1 MAETTQG
8 TKLSVRAPEAGQSV
22 IVSAIPGQDI
32 VLDSAFD
39 QAEPK
44 MSDNNVVFE
53 FADGG
58 QVVIEF
64 SDIPDGQVPNIILAD
79 GTVLNLQE
87 FLASLSEGDVEPAAG
102 PEGGATG
109 SGGVG
114 EYRDD
119 AGNLIDG
126 VDKLG
131 GLDPRDFTAITV
143 EALEADVE
151 DLNPLPS
158 AGLAFGAADE
168 DGLRISELTMTPF
181 DGNDDGADGDHPAQ
195 FAYAEGV
202 LNYDFGGDGPS
213 ATTPFVW
220 SLAGLVALGVESRGN
235 ELQYEVVDGGTTL
248 NAFYITEYPNGE
260 YDNRIESLEPVR
272 VDVFSLQVT
281 DLAAGTYRF
290 ELYQPLDHSVSG
302 TEDDIL
308 YNFSFTLT
316 DGSGDSVVGGLN
328 MIVDDDSP
336 VATDAAINRT
346 VDEDDIKTWLSDGN
360 HPNDGNHD
368 GSFTGDPYKWWDSGP
383 ANIKGSL
390 ASLVVFGADGPGEGG
405 FSLSEDVSGLVAQ
418 NLYSKGEP
426 LSYRVEGSTLI
437 AYVGIGEPEGPGGD
451 EDVQVARMISLP
463 QERVVFT
470 LELDS
475 DGEYTFNLYDQ
486 LDHPVGDGQNNL
498 PIDLASVIV
507 ATDGDGDAITLT
519 GGFTI
524 NVTDDVP
531 EQDGIFP
538 VLKIVEEEM
547 LPNGNQ
553 EENDF
558 SIWGRPVDGWPD
570 TKLATG
576 SLASQVSF
584 GADEDG
590 TFSMLPDTSGLPELT
605 SGGIPVTYLVE
616 GNVLTATAGE
626 VPVFTLTLQSDGHF
640 SFLLQ
645 GPLDHAPGGGENLL
659 LLDMSSIVK
668 ATDAD
673 GDSITLDKDF
683 YIKIVD
689 DMPTVDIDLNIG
701 LEQQVLGAVVTDE
714 TSQLGVKVTGAE
726 SIFAYTV
733 APAAGADGGTPD
745 VSLRIDD
752 SATGFK
758 TTVGGH
764 LITLVADPDDNN
776 VVYGKYTDGSG
787 THDAFTI
794 EIGEDGK
801 LSVTQHVAMVHPD
814 PATLEGDPADTLSY
828 DEAITLANKLSAVVT
843 LEDGDQDVAMDAVG
857 IGAFISF
864 KDDGPA
870 VDIDLNIGL
879 EQQVLGAVVTDE
891 TSQLGVKVTGAE
903 SIFAYTVAPAAGAD
917 GGTPDVSLRI
927 DDSATGF
934 KTTVGGHLITLVAD
948 PDDNNVV
955 YGKYTDDS
963 GTHNAFTIEIGED
976 GKLSV
981 TQHVAMVHPDPATL
995 EGNPADTSS
1004 YDEAITLANKL
1015 SAVVTLEDGDQD
1027 VAMDAVGIGAF
1038 ISFKDDG
1045 PAVDIDLNIGLE
1057 QQVLGAVVTDETSQL
1072 GVKVTG
1078 AESIFAYTVAPAAG
1092 ADGGTPDVSLR
1103 IDDSATGFKTTV
1115 GGHLITL
1122 VADPDDN
1129 NVVYGK
1135 YTDGSGTHDAFT
1147 IEIGEDG
1154 KLSVTQHVAMVHPD
1168 PATLE
1173 GNPADTSSYDEA
1185 ITLANKLSAVVTL
1198 EDGDQDVAMDA
1209 VGIGAF
1215 ISFKDDGPAT
1225 VADSAVV
1232 QAPEGGDYNVAWVL
1246 DFSGSINN
1254 TELNTMLLAVKAAA
1268 AKIFNN
1274 PDADDVSM
1282 SIVAFGANAVSFGPF
1297 TNLAAFNAKIDDI
1310 QADRPVNT
1318 GATDFTD
1325 AIEETMTA
1333 FVPQTGASNQ
1343 VFFIS
1348 DGNPNQQI
1356 ASGNALL
1363 ASTATE
1369 WSAFIGSNDLNVVT
1383 IGVGGGIQEQPLRD
1397 VDLDGEGSP
1406 ILVGDFDALLDTL
1419 LDQITPGVTV
1429 SGNIIS
1435 GVGNDDFGADGG
1447 RILSMTIEQV
1457 EGSPKVYTW
1466 DGDNTITVTVN
1477 GAAVET
1483 LVGDAFTV
1491 TTEHGGSLTFHFDSV
1506 GLNAPGSWEYTP
1518 PATMS
1523 SLQEVFPYQIV
1534 DGDGDV
1540 AASTLTIDVTP
1551 PAPKYLVVGENV
1563 SDTSATEGTD
1573 LVTDD
1578 DHRVDTSPYAPDGPI
1593 VGGDGKDVLV
1603 GDMGGYTAAG
1613 KIANIIMV
1621 LDTSGSMG
1629 NNGKLLAQR
1638 NAVNELLNQLGN
1650 SDAGTVRVH
1659 IVEYNGNRDG
1669 WSLDARGVGTWTLI
1683 PGDAGVGAEILAAQ
1697 AAVTSLVA
1705 NGGTNY
1711 EAGLEMA
1718 YQWASTA
1725 GNMLPN
1731 ADLNQVIFLSDGVP
1745 TYHYSGDGTNTAGPG
1760 SSLDSFADEHFLGN
1774 GDGDTVNEVGGLEG
1788 LGFNIQAISIDN
1800 SANLGMLD
1808 LIDSDDASIVPSG
1821 GLVEA
1826 LQDSLQPL
1834 LSPNPVGNDEI
1845 SGGDGNDVIFGD
1857 SIYADDNDG
1866 GWEKFVAD
1874 NPGLTPDQLRSEL
1887 YYNHEAYGQEGSV
1900 GGNDTISGGA
1910 GNDIIYGQGGNDSI
1924 DGGTGNDTII
1934 GGTGN
1939 DTMSGGA
1946 GQDTFSYAAGD
1957 VPDGAVTGDTI
1968 LDFELGPDGDT
1979 LDLSAL
1985 LSGTSSDPLDYVNI
1999 TGALGLDGKATVDVR
2014 IDQDGAGGDYNTHVA
2029 TITVTAVGA
2038 DDSIDDVINTML
2050 TNNINI

>member
-168 DGLRISELTMTPF
+168 DGLRVSELTMTPF

-814 PATLEGDPADTLSY
+814 PATLEGNPADTLSY

-843 LEDGDQDVAMDAVG
+843 LEDGD
-857 IGAFISF
+857 
-864 KDDGPA
+864 K
-870 VDIDLNIGL
+870 
-879 EQQVLGAVVTDE
+879 
-891 TSQLGVKVTGAE
+891 
-903 SIFAYTVAPAAGAD
+903 
-917 GGTPDVSLRI
+917 
-927 DDSATGF
+927 
-934 KTTVGGHLITLVAD
+934 
-948 PDDNNVV
+948 
-955 YGKYTDDS
+955 
-963 GTHNAFTIEIGED
+963 
-976 GKLSV
+976 
-981 TQHVAMVHPDPATL
+981 
-995 EGNPADTSS
+995 
-1004 YDEAITLANKL
+1004 
-1015 SAVVTLEDGDQD
+1015 D

-1215 ISFKDDGPAT
+1215 ISFKDDGPTLTSIEPAT
-1225 VADSAVV
+1225 LLNDPDAQVTGTSDLAMGVDLPGSADLSWNVSGWDGGEVVYSASALTAGGETVYYYVDPEDTSILFAYTSEIPGVYTNGVDQELIFTLTFDVATGQYSIVMD
-1232 QAPEGGDYNVAWVL
+1232 GTL
-1246 DFSGSINN
+1246 DASSQTFG
-1254 TELNTMLLAVKAAA
+1254 T
-1268 AKIFNN
+1268 IFNQN
-1274 PDADDVSM
+1274 
-1282 SIVAFGANAVSFGPF
+1282 IGANEDYLLLTDAGKLYKPGSVIPSTERVITTVDSSTGGVNASQQGLGVGNQFVDGAEAIYF
-1297 TNLAAFNAKIDDI
+1297 FYEGSVEAAQFSIDI
-1310 QADRPVNT
+1310 QGGEATNEVSWTAYGTNSEGVITTETGVLVFSEGIMTGIPTTLSNLTRIDLSDTGGNGFRVTATEIVEKTVDLPVNT
-1318 GATDFTD
+1318 VFTVAVAD
-1325 AIEETMTA
+1325 ADGDVAMTNLSVQFDPKVSGTLIVGSA
-1333 FVPQTGASNQ
+1333 DDDIGGSSSVYTVPAAG
-1343 VFFIS
+1343 
-1348 DGNPNQQI
+1348 DGSI
-1356 ASGNALL
+1356 TGNA
-1363 ASTATE
+1363 
-1369 WSAFIGSNDLNVVT
+1369 
-1383 IGVGGGIQEQPLRD
+1383 GGD
-1397 VDLDGEGSP
+1397 
-1406 ILVGDFDALLDTL
+1406 ILVGD
-1419 LDQITPGVTV
+1419 PG
-1429 SGNIIS
+1429 
-1435 GVGNDDFGADGG
+1435 GA
-1447 RILSMTIEQV
+1447 
-1457 EGSPKVYTW
+1457 
-1466 DGDNTITVTVN
+1466 
-1477 GAAVET
+1477 T
-1483 LVGDAFTV
+1483 LVPGTV
-1491 TTEHGGSLTFHFDSV
+1491 A
-1506 GLNAPGSWEYTP
+1506 N
-1518 PATMS
+1518 
-1523 SLQEVFPYQIV
+1523 I
-1534 DGDGDV
+1534 
-1540 AASTLTIDVTP
+1540 
-1551 PAPKYLVVGENV
+1551 
-1563 SDTSATEGTD
+1563 
-1573 LVTDD
+1573 
-1578 DHRVDTSPYAPDGPI
+1578 
-1593 VGGDGKDVLV
+1593 VLV
-1603 GDMGGYTAAG
+1603 
-1613 KIANIIMV
+1613 
-1621 LDTSGSMG
+1621 LDNSGSMSG
-1629 NNGKLLAQR
+1629 AQLNGLKAAVA
-1638 NAVNELLNQLGN
+1638 NALNGLKN
-1650 SDAGTVRVH
+1650 SQAKDVQVH
-1659 IVEYNGNRDG
+1659 IVKFGTNAESLGTFMITSNGVDNLGLTGLEGALLAVNGMTAGMG
-1669 WSLDARGVGTWTLI
+1669 W
-1683 PGDAGVGAEILAAQ
+1683 
-1697 AAVTSLVA
+1697 
-1705 NGGTNY
+1705 TNY
-1711 EAGLEMA
+1711 EAALVKANQWIESSAPLE
-1718 YQWASTA
+1718 
-1725 GNMLPN
+1725 N
-1731 ADLNQVIFLSDGVP
+1731 ADLNKVIFVSDGEP
-1745 TYHYSGDGTNTAGPG
+1745 NRALNNSGEVVSVSAADAMRHVLGDIPGDSKNEVDLIESPGPG
-1760 SSLDSFADEHFLGN
+1760 GAQGFTIEAVGIS
-1774 GDGDTVNEVGGLEG
+1774 VNQDALTLLSQLEG
-1788 LGFNIQAISIDN
+1788 AGGAATNVT
-1800 SANLGMLD
+1800 SAEEL
-1808 LIDSDDASIVPSG
+1808 
-1821 GLVEA
+1821 
-1826 LQDSLQPL
+1826 
-1834 LSPNPVGNDEI
+1834 
-1845 SGGDGNDVIFGD
+1845 NDVIGELTGASTVSIAAGDDIVMGNAGDDIIFGD
-1857 SIYADDNDG
+1857 VLFTDVLATAAGLNVAAGS
-1866 GWEKFVAD
+1866 GWLVFEQLEAGMSTV
-1874 NPGLTPDQLRSEL
+1874 PGFDTWDRAQTLDYIRN
-1887 YYNHEAYGQEGSV
+1887 NHATLSQESGRE
-1900 GGNDTISGGA
+1900 GGNDMLYGGA
-1910 GNDIIYGQGGNDSI
+1910 GNDIIHGQEGDDFI
-1924 DGGTGNDTII
+1924 V

-2029 TITVTAVGA
+2029 TITVTGVGA
-2038 DDSIDDVINTML
+2038 DDSIDDVINTMI

>member
-8 TKLSVRAPEAGQSV
+8 TKLAVRAPEAGQSV

-44 MSDNNVVFE
+44 MSDNSVVFE

-87 FLASLSEGDVEPAAG
+87 FLASLGEGDVEPAAG

-181 DGNDDGADGDHPAQ
+181 DGNEDERDGDHPAQ

-235 ELQYEVVDGGTTL
+235 ALQYEVVDGGTTL
-248 NAFYITEYPNGE
+248 NAFYITEYPDDEYQNGE
-260 YDNRIESLEPVR
+260 NDDSIESLEPVR

-281 DLAAGTYRF
+281 DLASGTYRF

-405 FSLSEDVSGLVAQ
+405 FSLSENVSGLVAQ

-451 EDVQVARMISLP
+451 EDVQVAGMISLP

-486 LDHPVGDGQNNL
+486 LDHPAGDGQNNL

-524 NVTDDVP
+524 DVTDDVP

-590 TFSMLPDTSGLPELT
+590 TFSMLPDTSELPELT

-689 DMPTVDIDLNIG
+689 DVPTVDIDLNIG

-714 TSQLGVKVTGAE
+714 TNQLGVKVTGAE

-733 APAAGADGGTPD
+733 AP
-745 VSLRIDD
+745 S
-752 SATGFK
+752 
-758 TTVGGH
+758 
-764 LITLVADPDDNN
+764 
-776 VVYGKYTDGSG
+776 
-787 THDAFTI
+787 
-794 EIGEDGK
+794 
-801 LSVTQHVAMVHPD
+801 
-814 PATLEGDPADTLSY
+814 
-828 DEAITLANKLSAVVT
+828 
-843 LEDGDQDVAMDAVG
+843 
-857 IGAFISF
+857 
-864 KDDGPA
+864 
-870 VDIDLNIGL
+870 
-879 EQQVLGAVVTDE
+879 
-891 TSQLGVKVTGAE
+891 
-903 SIFAYTVAPAAGAD
+903 AGAD

-981 TQHVAMVHPDPATL
+981 TQYVAMVHPDPATL
-995 EGNPADTSS
+995 QGDPADTSS
-1004 YDEAITLANKL
+1004 YDEAITLVNKL

-1045 PAVDIDLNIGLE
+1045 PTLTSIEPATLLNDPNA
-1057 QQVLGAVVTDETSQL
+1057 Q
-1072 GVKVTG
+1072 VTG
-1078 AESIFAYTVAPAAG
+1078 TSDLAMGVDLPGSADLSWNVTGWDGDDVVYSASALTAGGETVYYYVDPEDTSVLFAYTSEIPGVYTSGADQELIFTLTFDVTTGEYTIVMDGTLDASSQTFGTLFNQNIGANEDYLLLTDAGKLYKPGSVIPSDERVITTVDSSTGGVNASQQGLGVGNQFVDGSEAIYFFYEGSVEAAQFSVDIQGGEATNEVSWTAYGTNSEGVVTTETGVVVFSEGIMTGIPTTLSNLTRIDLSDTGGNGFRVTATEIVEKTVDLPVNTVFTVAVADADGDVAMTNLSVQFDPKVSGTLIVGSADDDISGSSSAYTVPAAG
-1092 ADGGTPDVSLR
+1092 DGSITGNAGGDILVGDPGGATLVPGTVANIVLVLDNSGSMSGAQLNGLKAAVANALNGLKNSQAKDVQVHIVKFGTNAESLGTFM
-1103 IDDSATGFKTTV
+1103 ITSNGVDNLGATGLEGALLAVNGMTAGMGWTNYEAALVKANQWIESSAPLENADLNKVIFV
-1115 GGHLITL
+1115 SDGEPNRALNNSGGVVSVSAADAMRHVLGDIPGDNKNEVELIET
-1122 VADPDDN
+1122 P
-1129 NVVYGK
+1129 GP
-1135 YTDGSGTHDAFT
+1135 GSAQAFT
-1147 IEIGEDG
+1147 IEAVGISVNQDALTLLTQLEGAGGAATNVTSAEELNDVIGELTGASTVSIAAGDDIVMG
-1154 KLSVTQHVAMVHPD
+1154 NAGDDLIFGDVLFTDELATAAGLSVTAGSGWLVFEQ
-1168 PATLE
+1168 LE
-1173 GNPADTSSYDEA
+1173 AGMS
-1185 ITLANKLSAVVTL
+1185 
-1198 EDGDQDVAMDA
+1198 
-1209 VGIGAF
+1209 
-1215 ISFKDDGPAT
+1215 T
-1225 VADSAVV
+1225 V
-1232 QAPEGGDYNVAWVL
+1232 PG
-1246 DFSGSINN
+1246 
-1254 TELNTMLLAVKAAA
+1254 
-1268 AKIFNN
+1268 
-1274 PDADDVSM
+1274 
-1282 SIVAFGANAVSFGPF
+1282 
-1297 TNLAAFNAKIDDI
+1297 
-1310 QADRPVNT
+1310 
-1318 GATDFTD
+1318 
-1325 AIEETMTA
+1325 
-1333 FVPQTGASNQ
+1333 
-1343 VFFIS
+1343 
-1348 DGNPNQQI
+1348 
-1356 ASGNALL
+1356 
-1363 ASTATE
+1363 
-1369 WSAFIGSNDLNVVT
+1369 
-1383 IGVGGGIQEQPLRD
+1383 
-1397 VDLDGEGSP
+1397 
-1406 ILVGDFDALLDTL
+1406 FD
-1419 LDQITPGVTV
+1419 
-1429 SGNIIS
+1429 
-1435 GVGNDDFGADGG
+1435 
-1447 RILSMTIEQV
+1447 
-1457 EGSPKVYTW
+1457 TW
-1466 DGDNTITVTVN
+1466 DR
-1477 GAAVET
+1477 AQT
-1483 LVGDAFTV
+1483 LDYIRNNHA
-1491 TTEHGGSLTFHFDSV
+1491 SLS
-1506 GLNAPGSWEYTP
+1506 
-1518 PATMS
+1518 
-1523 SLQEVFPYQIV
+1523 QE
-1534 DGDGDV
+1534 
-1540 AASTLTIDVTP
+1540 
-1551 PAPKYLVVGENV
+1551 
-1563 SDTSATEGTD
+1563 
-1573 LVTDD
+1573 
-1578 DHRVDTSPYAPDGPI
+1578 
-1593 VGGDGKDVLV
+1593 
-1603 GDMGGYTAAG
+1603 
-1613 KIANIIMV
+1613 
-1621 LDTSGSMG
+1621 SG
-1629 NNGKLLAQR
+1629 R
-1638 NAVNELLNQLGN
+1638 E
-1650 SDAGTVRVH
+1650 
-1659 IVEYNGNRDG
+1659 
-1669 WSLDARGVGTWTLI
+1669 
-1683 PGDAGVGAEILAAQ
+1683 
-1697 AAVTSLVA
+1697 
-1705 NGGTNY
+1705 
-1711 EAGLEMA
+1711 
-1718 YQWASTA
+1718 
-1725 GNMLPN
+1725 
-1731 ADLNQVIFLSDGVP
+1731 
-1745 TYHYSGDGTNTAGPG
+1745 
-1760 SSLDSFADEHFLGN
+1760 
-1774 GDGDTVNEVGGLEG
+1774 
-1788 LGFNIQAISIDN
+1788 
-1800 SANLGMLD
+1800 
-1808 LIDSDDASIVPSG
+1808 
-1821 GLVEA
+1821 
-1826 LQDSLQPL
+1826 
-1834 LSPNPVGNDEI
+1834 
-1845 SGGDGNDVIFGD
+1845 
-1857 SIYADDNDG
+1857 
-1866 GWEKFVAD
+1866 
-1874 NPGLTPDQLRSEL
+1874 
-1887 YYNHEAYGQEGSV
+1887 
-1900 GGNDTISGGA
+1900 GGNDMLYGGA
-1910 GNDIIYGQGGNDSI
+1910 GNDIIHGQEGDDFI
-1924 DGGTGNDTII
+1924 V

-1939 DTMSGGA
+1939 DTMSGGT
-1946 GQDTFSYAAGD
+1946 GQDTFAYAADD
-1957 VPDGAVTGDTI
+1957 VLDGAVTGDTI

-1985 LSGTSSDPLDYVNI
+1985 LSGTSSAPLDYVNI
-1999 TGALGLDGKATVDVR
+1999 TGTLGLDGKATVDVR
-2014 IDQDGAGGDYNTHVA
+2014 IDQDGAGGDYDTHVA
-2029 TITVTAVGA
+2029 TITVTGVGV
-2038 DDSIDDVINTML
+2038 DDSIDDVITTMI

>member
-8 TKLSVRAPEAGQSV
+8 AKLSVRAPEAGQSV

-39 QAEPK
+39 QAEPQ

-87 FLASLSEGDVEPAAG
+87 FLASLSEGEVEPAAG

-131 GLDPRDFTAITV
+131 GLDPRDFTSITV
-143 EALEADVE
+143 EAIDATDE
-151 DLNPLPS
+151 LNPLPS

-235 ELQYEVVDGGTTL
+235 ALQYEVVDGGTTL

-368 GSFTGDPYKWWDSGP
+368 GSFTGDPYNWWDSGP

-451 EDVQVARMISLP
+451 EDVQVASMITLP

-524 NVTDDVP
+524 DVTDDVP

-584 GADEDG
+584 GADEEG
-590 TFSMLPDTSGLPELT
+590 TFSMLPDTSELPELT

-616 GNVLTATAGE
+616 GNVLTAMAGE
-626 VPVFTLTLQSDGHF
+626 VPVFTLTVQSDGHF

-659 LLDMSSIVK
+659 LLNMSSIVK

-683 YIKIVD
+683 FIKIVD
-689 DMPTVDIDLNIG
+689 DVPTVDIDLNTG

-733 APAAGADGGTPD
+733 AP
-745 VSLRIDD
+745 S
-752 SATGFK
+752 
-758 TTVGGH
+758 
-764 LITLVADPDDNN
+764 
-776 VVYGKYTDGSG
+776 
-787 THDAFTI
+787 
-794 EIGEDGK
+794 
-801 LSVTQHVAMVHPD
+801 
-814 PATLEGDPADTLSY
+814 
-828 DEAITLANKLSAVVT
+828 
-843 LEDGDQDVAMDAVG
+843 
-857 IGAFISF
+857 
-864 KDDGPA
+864 
-870 VDIDLNIGL
+870 
-879 EQQVLGAVVTDE
+879 
-891 TSQLGVKVTGAE
+891 
-903 SIFAYTVAPAAGAD
+903 AGAD

-995 EGNPADTSS
+995 QGDPADTSS
-1004 YDEAITLANKL
+1004 YDEAITLVNKL

-1027 VAMDAVGIGAF
+1027 VAMDAVGIGGF

-1045 PAVDIDLNIGLE
+1045 PAVDIELNIGLE

-1078 AESIFAYTVAPAAG
+1078 AESIFAYTVAPSAG
-1092 ADGGTPDVSLR
+1092 VDGGTLDVSLR

-1135 YTDGSGTHDAFT
+1135 YTDDSGTPHDAFT

-1168 PATLE
+1168 PATLQ
-1173 GNPADTSSYDEA
+1173 GDPADTSSYDEA
-1185 ITLANKLSAVVTL
+1185 ITLVNKLSAVVTL

-1209 VGIGAF
+1209 VGIGGF

-1232 QAPEGGDYNVAWVL
+1232 QAPEGVDYNVAWVL
-1246 DFSGSINN
+1246 DFSGSIDN

-1297 TNLAAFNAKIDDI
+1297 SNLAAFNAKIDDI
-1310 QADRPVNT
+1310 QTDRPVNT

-1348 DGNPNQQI
+1348 DGSPNQQT
-1356 ASGNALL
+1356 ALGNALL

-1369 WSAFIGSNDLNVVT
+1369 WSAFIGNNDLNVVT
-1383 IGVGGGIQEQPLRD
+1383 IGVGGGIQTQPLLD

-1419 LDQITPGVTV
+1419 LDQ
-1429 SGNIIS
+1429 
-1435 GVGNDDFGADGG
+1435 
-1447 RILSMTIEQV
+1447 
-1457 EGSPKVYTW
+1457 
-1466 DGDNTITVTVN
+1466 
-1477 GAAVET
+1477 
-1483 LVGDAFTV
+1483 
-1491 TTEHGGSLTFHFDSV
+1491 
-1506 GLNAPGSWEYTP
+1506 
-1518 PATMS
+1518 
-1523 SLQEVFPYQIV
+1523 
-1534 DGDGDV
+1534 
-1540 AASTLTIDVTP
+1540 VTP
-1551 PAPKYLVVGENV
+1551 
-1563 SDTSATEGTD
+1563 
-1573 LVTDD
+1573 
-1578 DHRVDTSPYAPDGPI
+1578 
-1593 VGGDGKDVLV
+1593 
-1603 GDMGGYTAAG
+1603 
-1613 KIANIIMV
+1613 
-1621 LDTSGSMG
+1621 
-1629 NNGKLLAQR
+1629 
-1638 NAVNELLNQLGN
+1638 
-1650 SDAGTVRVH
+1650 
-1659 IVEYNGNRDG
+1659 
-1669 WSLDARGVGTWTLI
+1669 
-1683 PGDAGVGAEILAAQ
+1683 
-1697 AAVTSLVA
+1697 
-1705 NGGTNY
+1705 
-1711 EAGLEMA
+1711 
-1718 YQWASTA
+1718 
-1725 GNMLPN
+1725 
-1731 ADLNQVIFLSDGVP
+1731 
-1745 TYHYSGDGTNTAGPG
+1745 
-1760 SSLDSFADEHFLGN
+1760 
-1774 GDGDTVNEVGGLEG
+1774 
-1788 LGFNIQAISIDN
+1788 
-1800 SANLGMLD
+1800 
-1808 LIDSDDASIVPSG
+1808 
-1821 GLVEA
+1821 
-1826 LQDSLQPL
+1826 
-1834 LSPNPVGNDEI
+1834 
-1845 SGGDGNDVIFGD
+1845 
-1857 SIYADDNDG
+1857 
-1866 GWEKFVAD
+1866 
-1874 NPGLTPDQLRSEL
+1874 
-1887 YYNHEAYGQEGSV
+1887 
-1900 GGNDTISGGA
+1900 
-1910 GNDIIYGQGGNDSI
+1910 
-1924 DGGTGNDTII
+1924 
-1934 GGTGN
+1934 
-1939 DTMSGGA
+1939 
-1946 GQDTFSYAAGD
+1946 
-1957 VPDGAVTGDTI
+1957 
-1968 LDFELGPDGDT
+1968 
-1979 LDLSAL
+1979 
-1985 LSGTSSDPLDYVNI
+1985 
-1999 TGALGLDGKATVDVR
+1999 
-2014 IDQDGAGGDYNTHVA
+2014 
-2029 TITVTAVGA
+2029 
-2038 DDSIDDVINTML
+2038 
-2050 TNNINI
+2050 